1 MAKAKNFPIVAAI
14 IVIVLVF
21 VMGNNF
27 GSTGKL
33 FAVSQNIDSCVPY
46 SMTNHTNLLTNGDF
60 ETGTWGSAGDCN
72 CGKAS
77 CKDKL
82 YPINWSVKFLSKT
95 QIGVLGELH
104 KLDVNGIPSL
114 YGSFEYLSRTSSDA
128 KSNSISQ
135 ELLGRRAS
143 ACVSSSITNT
153 SANTWYTLSF
163 WFKQVN
169 KPTKNDAGQPLSQAE
184 TYIYPRYLIG
194 QYNQT
199 SGKTT
204 YMRVDLPTNDGEW
217 HYYQA
222 SFKTWSDTVGQLSL
236 HLYAEGVNGDNPVT
250 DYTNIIRYDDVRL
263 VQGQLPCST
272 QIEDPVV
279 IDSCTTAADCES
291 NEECSSGLC
300 TIVDNG
306 TTDFDLNRVLFS
318 LGGFD
323 ITLLMVIIAA
333 AIILLLVVMQ

>member
-14 IVIVLVF
+14 IVVVLVF

-33 FAVSQNIDSCVPY
+33 FASQNIDSCVPY
-46 SMTNHTNLLTNGDF
+46 SMNNYTNLLVKSGDF
-60 ETGTWGSAGDCN
+60 ESATWGKSGDCN
-72 CGKAS
+72 CLHAS
-77 CKDKL
+77 CKASPHNNPSS
-82 YPINWSVKFLSKT
+82 YMNWSVVFQSQNEIGDIGTLSK
-95 QIGVLGELH
+95 LGS
-104 KLDVNGIPSL
+104 DGGW
-114 YGSFEYLSRTSSDA
+114 YQQGTFEYLSRLSSDS
-128 KSNSISQ
+128 KTGSKSQ
-135 ELLGRRAS
+135 ELIGRRAN

-163 WFKQVN
+163 WFKQVE
-169 KPTKNDAGQPLSQAE
+169 KPDLPVDSDEGYKAA
-184 TYIYPRYLIG
+184 RYLVG
-194 QYNQT
+194 QYNIT
-199 SGKTT
+199 SGKTR
-204 YMRVDLPTNDGEW
+204 YLGISFPVSDSEW
-217 HYYQA
+217 HYVQT
-222 SFKTWSDTVGQLSL
+222 SFKTWPDTGGQLSL
-236 HLYAEGVNGDNPVT
+236 HIYAEGTNGELAA
-250 DYTNIIRYDDVRL
+250 DYSNVIRYDDIRI

-300 TIVDNG
+300 TIVDNEDTG
-306 TTDFDLNRVLFS
+306 FDLNRVLFS